1 MHKDVSVKIA
11 MILLTATVALS
22 GCTLSPGISLK
33 TSNKNIIKEKGI
45 PFDINSAVDIYPI
58 TPKLVET
65 LAYRPVVATVNNE
78 LDQNIRNYQY
88 QIGVGDILTI
98 TVWDHPEL
106 TTPAGQYRSAGESGS
121 WVNADGSIFYPY
133 IGMVKVAGKTTAQIR
148 SDIAGRLAQFI
159 QSPQVDVNVAAFRS
173 QKVYVTGEVVK
184 SGQLPVTNVPMT
196 VMDAVNLA
204 GGLAEKA
211 DWNNVVLSHAGGKE
225 QISLQALMK
234 NGDMRQN
241 RLLNDGDILYIPRND
256 ELKIFVMGE
265 VKKPTTLRMDRSGM
279 TLTEALSN
287 AEGVD
292 QLTSDAT
299 GIFVIRTLKNS
310 DKNKIANIYQ
320 LNASDATALV
330 LGTEF
335 QLRPYDIVY
344 VTTAPLTK
352 WNRVIGQLLPTI
364 TGVHDMT
371 ETAHY
376 FRNW

>member
-1 MHKDVSVKIA
+1 MHKDIDAGTVI
-11 MILLTATVALS
+11 ILFTAAVMLS

-33 TSNKNIIKEKGI
+33 TSNKNIIQEKGGS
-45 PFDINSAVDIYPI
+45 FDINSSVDIYPI
-58 TPKLVET
+58 TPKIIEMLSE
-65 LAYRPVVATVNNE
+65 RPVIATVNNA
-78 LDQNIRNYQY
+78 LDESIHNYQY
-88 QIGVGDILTI
+88 QIGIGDILNI

-121 WVNADGSIFYPY
+121 WVNADGAIFYPY

-148 SDIAGRLAQFI
+148 SDISDRLAQFI

-173 QKVYVTGEVVK
+173 QKVYVTGEVIK

-196 VMDAVNLA
+196 IMDAINQA

-211 DWNNVVLSHAGGKE
+211 DWNNVVLSHSGEKDI
-225 QISLQALMK
+225 ISLQALMK
-234 NGDMRQN
+234 NGDMQQN
-241 RLLNDGDILYIPRND
+241 RLLVAGDILYIPRND

-265 VKKPTTLRMDRSGM
+265 VKKQTTLRMDRSGM
-279 TLTEALSN
+279 TLTEALST

-292 QLTSDAT
+292 QVTSDAT
-299 GIFVIRTLKNS
+299 GIFVIRTLKKN
-310 DKNKIANIYQ
+310 DRNKIANIYQ

-330 LGTEF
+330 LGNEF
-335 QLRPYDIVY
+335 KLRPYDIVY

-352 WNRVIGQLLPTI
+352 WNRVIGQLFPTI

-376 FRNW
+376 LRNW